1 MLEKLKIDIEK
12 TLIHDNVGEC
22 KQKIRTLAKEA
33 RAKISMAEKEH
44 MEKIMVQRLCS
55 LKEYKETSVILCYF
69 SNDIEVSTKKIME
82 KAWEDNKL
90 IAIPKCNNGCHFIH
104 LQGKKKKA

>member
-33 RAKISMAEKEH
+33 RAKISVAEKEH
-44 MEKIMVQRLCS
+44 MEKIMVSRAHAQAVVKRLTLRLLLS
-55 LKEYKETSVILCYF
+55 SSATE
-69 SNDIEVSTKKIME
+69 
-82 KAWEDNKL
+82 
-90 IAIPKCNNGCHFIH
+90 
-104 LQGKKKKA
+104 